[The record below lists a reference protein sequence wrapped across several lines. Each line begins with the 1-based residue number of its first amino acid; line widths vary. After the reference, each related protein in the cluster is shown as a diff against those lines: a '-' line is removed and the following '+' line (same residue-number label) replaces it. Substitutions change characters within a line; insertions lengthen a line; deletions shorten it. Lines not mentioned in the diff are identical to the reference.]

1 MNELHANLYTKINR
15 KRIHGSVNIFI
26 QVKNLNEMLTI
37 ITTQVRI
44 CLV

>member
-1 MNELHANLYTKINR
+1 MNELHANLYPKINR
-15 KRIHGSVNIFI
+15 KRNHESVNIFI

-44 CLV
+44 CLE

>member
-1 MNELHANLYTKINR
+1 MLIYIQKLIGKESMK
-15 KRIHGSVNIFI
+15 VNIFI

-44 CLV
+44 CLE